1 MQNVADSV
9 YKECL
14 GYCAAEFRRNACAA
28 TINDLHKGVV
38 MDYLPL
44 FHKLQGRDVLLV
56 GGGEMALRKARLLLD
71 TGAALRVVAPF
82 ISEELQALVADKQG
96 QCLLREYQT
105 SDMQD
110 CCLVLTTTDQPDVNA
125 AVSAQ
130 AKALNIPVYSVGAP
144 DLSSFIFPAIVDRS
158 PLVIAVSSAGHAPVL
173 ARLAR
178 AKIETWL
185 PASYGRLA
193 GLAAKF
199 RDQVKTLLPHV
210 QPRRAFWEDVFQGQ
224 IAEHVFAGRDQQA
237 EQLLAEKISSAQNKV
252 VGEVYL
258 VGAGPGDP
266 DLLTFKALRLM
277 QQADVVLYDR
287 LVAPAILDLCRRDAE
302 RMYVGKQASNH
313 SVPQEQINQ
322 KLVELALQ
330 GKRVVR
336 LKGGDPFIFGR
347 GGEEIEE
354 LAAQHI
360 PFQVVPG
367 ITAASGCSAYA
378 GIPLTHRDYA
388 QSVRFVTGH
397 PKDGVL
403 DLPWSELISPTQ
415 TVVFYMGLGCLPDIC
430 QQLIAHGRAAN
441 TPIALVENGT
451 TDKQRVFT
459 GNLETINQQVQEFAV
474 QSPSLIIV
482 GEVVALRDKLNW
494 FVGVN

>member
-1 MQNVADSV
+1 
-9 YKECL
+9 
-14 GYCAAEFRRNACAA
+14 
-28 TINDLHKGVV
+28 

-44 FHKLQGRDVLLV
+44 FHKVQGRDVLLV
-56 GGGEMALRKARLLLD
+56 GGGEMALRKARLLLE
-71 TGAALRVVAPF
+71 TGATLRVIAPF
-82 ISEELQALVADKQG
+82 ISDELQTLVAAKHG
-96 QCLLREYQT
+96 QCLLREYLH
-105 SDMQD
+105 SDMQGSY
-110 CCLVLTTTDQPDVNA
+110 LVLATTDQPELN
-125 AVSAQ
+125 VSIAQQAQ
-130 AKALNIPVYSVGAP
+130 AQGIPVYAVGVP
-144 DLSSFIFPAIVDRS
+144 ELSSIIFPAIVDRS
-158 PLVIAVSSAGHAPVL
+158 PLIIAVSTAGHAPVL

-193 GLAAKF
+193 GLAAQF

-224 IAEHVFAGRDQQA
+224 VAEHVFAGRDQEA
-237 EQLLAEKISSAQNKV
+237 EQLLTEKISGAQNQV
-252 VGEVYL
+252 IGEVYL

-287 LVAPAILDLCRRDAE
+287 LVAPAILELCRRDAD
-302 RMYVGKQASNH
+302 RLYVGKQASNH
-313 SVPQEQINQ
+313 SVPQDQINQ
-322 KLVELALQ
+322 KLVELAQQ

-354 LAAQHI
+354 LAAQCV

-388 QSVRFVTGH
+388 QSVRFITGH

-403 DLPWSELISPTQ
+403 DLPWNELVSSTQ

-430 QQLIAHGRAAN
+430 QQLIAHGRAAQ

-451 TDKQRVFT
+451 TAKQRVFT
-459 GNLETINQQVQEFAV
+459 GTLETIQQQVSDFAV

-482 GEVVALRDKLNW
+482 GEVVALREKLNW
-494 FVGVN
+494 FAGAR